1 MANSNSSL
9 STVQKAQLRQAVRSL
24 QIQSSQLNGAF
35 FERSNEILLLQ
46 LALISGQPLVLLGEA
61 GVAKT
66 ELVQAFAETIEVE
79 ASFDGVS
86 FWEYLLGK
94 YTTPS
99 ELMGTASLKRL
110 REDDVYMI
118 NPKGK
123 LPTARVAFLDECFKA
138 NSATLNSLLKALN
151 EAKYDD
157 GSGVAK
163 DMELEL
169 AVGASNEMP
178 EEGVGLEPLW
188 DRFVLRQWV
197 AGDIESE
204 SNFVKL
210 LQGDREEITCEVPRA
225 HIQLLKELRDS
236 VSIDGIIQDLCDLRT
251 KMKELAI
258 RVSPR
263 RWVKIVKVVKSMAIL
278 KGRLEARRSDMTC
291 LFAVLW
297 DSPDQI
303 PAIGELMAEFASNDA
318 QEALKLMDMARDEYR
333 TLEQAGDKVNPL
345 LIKGAKNK
353 YESFQD
359 ELDKL
364 DQEEP
369 EVTKAQDLIAELWNK
384 ADQLMLTRVGAR
396 RSRRSR

>member
-1 MANSNSSL
+1 MTISNSL
-9 STVQKAQLRQAVRSL
+9 STVQRAQLRQAVRSL

-35 FERSNEILLLQ
+35 FERANEILLLQ
-46 LALISGQPLVLLGEA
+46 LALISDQPLVLLGEA

-79 ASFDGVS
+79 ADFDGVS

-118 NPKGK
+118 NPTGK
-123 LPTARVAFLDECFKA
+123 LPTARTAFLDECFKA

-151 EAKYDD
+151 ERKYDD
-157 GSGVAK
+157 GTGVAK
-163 DMELEL
+163 DMALEL
-169 AVGASNEMP
+169 VVGASNEMP

-197 AGDIESE
+197 AGDIDSE
-204 SNFVKL
+204 TNFVKL
-210 LQGDREEITCEVPRA
+210 ITGDRQEVTCEVPRA
-225 HIQLLKELRDS
+225 HIALLKSLRDS
-236 VSIDGIIQDLCDLRT
+236 VCIDNIVQDLCDLRT

-278 KGRLEARRSDMTC
+278 QGRLEARRSDLTC

-303 PAIGELMAEFASNDA
+303 PAIGKVMAEFASNDA
-318 QEALKLMDMARDEYR
+318 QDALKIIDMARDEYR
-333 TLEQAGDKVNPL
+333 TLTRAGDNVTPL
-345 LIKGAKNK
+345 LIKSAKNK
-353 YESFQD
+353 LESFQN

-364 DQEEP
+364 DQDEP
-369 EVTKAQDLIAELWNK
+369 EVTKAQDVIAELWDK
-384 ADQLMLTRVGAR
+384 ADKLMLSRVGAR
-396 RSRRSR
+396 RSRRSRK